1 MTLILQMVFL
11 ETILPSD
18 SQEVKNCR
26 NLWLKARAY
35 DTYVPFVV
43 CVRFYLGNIWE
54 NFKLGFE

>member
-43 CVRFYLGNIWE
+43 CVRFYLGNI
-54 NFKLGFE
+54 